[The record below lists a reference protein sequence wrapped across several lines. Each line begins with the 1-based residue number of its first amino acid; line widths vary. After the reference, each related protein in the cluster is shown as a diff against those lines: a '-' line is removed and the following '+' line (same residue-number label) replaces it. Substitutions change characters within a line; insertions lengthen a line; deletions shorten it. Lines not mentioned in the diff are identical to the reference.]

1 MGDFIGRFIVLLFL
15 EVIGFYTAKAVLPL
29 LSFGY
34 VQALHSPFVPL
45 HELIRQP
52 IYRRLPYGRIG
63 IKSEVA
69 AILGLLFWVVV
80 IVVAHQ
86 IMRTPA

>member
-1 MGDFIGRFIVLLFL
+1 MGDFIGRFVVLLFL
-15 EVIGFYTAKAVLPL
+15 EVIGFYTAKVVLPL

-34 VQALHSPFVPL
+34 ARVLHSPFVPL

-80 IVVAHQ
+80 IIVAHQ